1 MKVQDLKIGVWYDFD
16 TGVDKCDAQVIEIN
30 NMREKVTLKDK
41 QGVEWYQYFEEIPKF
56 IKSELA

>member
-1 MKVQDLKIGVWYDFD
+1 MWYDFD

-41 QGVEWYQYFEEIPKF
+41 QSVEWYQYFEEIPKF